1 LHIAVLLLLSA
12 TAIAGLCFVRYLL
25 RPLPIEPA
33 FIIRGKGK
41 YACAVAG
48 TARFRSAVQSV
59 YRDAERESDTA
70 AVEAVL
76 VPQHEERVLV
86 QIKGK
91 TVGCLPKDLA
101 EEYHALMAES
111 GYPDQQCLCK
121 ARITL
126 RLHQG
131 IGGHADYML
140 RLDMP
145 ARCGSLDVEQRL
157 THAGVGTVEPAR
169 LNA

>member
-1 LHIAVLLLLSA
+1 MHIAVLLLLSA
-12 TAIAGLCFVRYLL
+12 TAIAGLYFVRYLL

-48 TARFRSAVQSV
+48 TSRFRWAVQSV
-59 YRDAERESDTA
+59 YRDALPESDTVD
-70 AVEAVL
+70 VEAVL
-76 VPQHEERVLV
+76 VPEHEKSVLV
-86 QIKGK
+86 QIRGK
-91 TVGCLPKDLA
+91 TVGCLPRDLA

-111 GYPDQQCLCK
+111 GYSEQHCLCK

-131 IGGHADYML
+131 IGGHADYMV

-169 LNA
+169 LHT